1 MALDDTILSRIEKQ
15 MEGNGLA
22 MAAVAEV
29 LQKMDAR
36 LEKAET
42 EDDEDRKAAE
52 EDKYMEEAAMEKALL
67 IKSVT
72 NEVVNL
78 FKEGS
83 DQGMDVSPDP
93 ATKAKSEGPSTTG
106 GADADDSEKAVTIDS
121 KTENVQHVI
130 QAMQLQLS
138 ELAKDMD
145 DDRDPDMTDE
155 DKDEEDGSDENVEN
169 GYYGKLE
176 NMQKQILQLTKSVQ
190 KNNSME
196 SAIQKETETRLRK
209 MGFREETSLQRPNVI
224 NYDAMGIDNTTP
236 IRKSQATDGDD
247 VVDQLTNL
255 SYKQLREMQ
264 MSIEAGNTDGV
275 PQELL

>member
-78 FKEGS
+78 
-83 DQGMDVSPDP
+83 
-93 ATKAKSEGPSTTG
+93 
-106 GADADDSEKAVTIDS
+106 
-121 KTENVQHVI
+121 
-130 QAMQLQLS
+130 
-138 ELAKDMD
+138 
-145 DDRDPDMTDE
+145 
-155 DKDEEDGSDENVEN
+155 
-169 GYYGKLE
+169 
-176 NMQKQILQLTKSVQ
+176 
-190 KNNSME
+190 
-196 SAIQKETETRLRK
+196 LRK
-209 MGFREETSLQRPNVI
+209 GLIKVWM
-224 NYDAMGIDNTTP
+224 
-236 IRKSQATDGDD
+236 
-247 VVDQLTNL
+247 
-255 SYKQLREMQ
+255 
-264 MSIEAGNTDGV
+264 
-275 PQELL
+275 